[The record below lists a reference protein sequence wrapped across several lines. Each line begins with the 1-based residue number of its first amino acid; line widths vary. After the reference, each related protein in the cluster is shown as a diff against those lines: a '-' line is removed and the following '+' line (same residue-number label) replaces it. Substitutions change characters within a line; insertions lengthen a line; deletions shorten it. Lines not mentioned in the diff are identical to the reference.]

1 MTQTQT
7 FPNRQAGF
15 TQLRALADR
24 SDGRLITPLFAADPH
39 RAQRFTATFNDLS
52 LDFSK
57 SSIDDAAL
65 DALFALARTADLDG
79 FRQRLFAGEP
89 VNATEHRAAM
99 HMALR
104 APADVGLKAI
114 MPRGTED
121 AAAMAATEREKMRR
135 FVEAV
140 HSGTIKG
147 ATGQSFTDVLAIG
160 IGGSDLGP

>member
-57 SSIDDAAL
+57 TSIDDTAL

-79 FRQRLFAGEP
+79 FRQRLFAGQP
-89 VNATEHRAAM
+89 VNETEHRAAM

-104 APADVGLKAI
+104 APADSGLQAI
-114 MPRGTED
+114 MTSGTQD
-121 AAAMAATEREKMRR
+121 AARMAATERGKMQA

-140 HSGTIKG
+140 HSGELKG
-147 ATGQSFTDVLAIG
+147 ATGQTFTDVLTIG
-160 IGGSDLGP
+160 IGGSDL